1 MRQQRLGSDGEE
13 WDSPVGGI
21 THTIIVLISP
31 KEPRIREA
39 ERLTQGKIRC
49 LLLGSG
55 PDHFSSTSI
64 KMKGLCS
71 IHYTN
76 SLSLS

>member
-49 LLLGSG
+49 LLAVFSASSLQSG
-55 PDHFSSTSI
+55 GVS
-64 KMKGLCS
+64 
-71 IHYTN
+71 
-76 SLSLS
+76 